1 MKIIGSI
8 GLGAMG
14 GAYAKFL
21 LEDNYKV
28 YGIDPDE
35 NNAKMFTSFGGEL
48 LSNIS
53 DLVNKSDVIILSLP
67 TVPIFKTVIDEIEK
81 NGSVIQ
87 PKILIDMNTISLED
101 KLETRDK
108 LQKLNI
114 QMVDAPVSGTGAQAK
129 EKDIVLCLVVIQRL
143 LMNVISFLNHFLNKI

>member
-1 MKIIGSI
+1 MKVIGSI

-35 NNAKMFTSFGGEL
+35 KNADAFNSFGGEL

-53 DLVNKSDVIILSLP
+53 DLVNKSEVIILSLP
-67 TVPIFKTVIDEIEK
+67 KVTKAK
-81 NGSVIQ
+81 YSNGRCSSKWNRGSSKRKRHCCYV
-87 PKILIDMNTISLED
+87 
-101 KLETRDK
+101 
-108 LQKLNI
+108 
-114 QMVDAPVSGTGAQAK
+114 
-129 EKDIVLCLVVIQRL
+129 
-143 LMNVISFLNHFLNKI
+143 

>member
-1 MKIIGSI
+1 
-8 GLGAMG
+8 
-14 GAYAKFL
+14 
-21 LEDNYKV
+21 
-28 YGIDPDE
+28 
-35 NNAKMFTSFGGEL
+35 MFASFGGEL

-81 NGSVIQ
+81 NGAVIQ
-87 PKILIDMNTISLED
+87 PKTLIDMNTISLED
-101 KLETRDK
+101 KLETREK

-129 EKDIVLCLVVIQRL
+129 EKDIVVMSSGDSKVVDECDIIFKSFSKQNI
-143 LMNVISFLNHFLNKI
+143 NVGEFGNGIKFINNKVKFFNIFTINIMRAFN

>member
-35 NNAKMFTSFGGEL
+35 NNAKMFISYGGEL

-53 DLVNKSDVIILSLP
+53 DLVYKSDVIILSLP

-81 NGSVIQ
+81 NGAVIQ
-87 PKILIDMNTISLED
+87 PKTLIDMNTISLED

-129 EKDIVLCLVVIQRL
+129 EKDIVVMSSGDPKVVNECDIIF
-143 LMNVISFLNHFLNKI
+143 N